1 MVFLFFVLCSLRMV
15 GCYFEERKV
24 TKRFTLVFGLSG
36 GCAIF

>member
-1 MVFLFFVLCSLRMV
+1 MV
-15 GCYFEERKV
+15 GCCYFEERKV